1 MNRPYLLLG
10 ILALVAFVLSF
21 GAGYHVG
28 SHRPVEVV
36 RDTVEVV
43 RVDTIVVEKP
53 VAVYH
58 RIVDTMRVP
67 VRVFDTITVRD
78 SVFIELPREQAFYQD
93 GTYRAWVSG
102 YRPAL
107 DSIEVYQKTKTVT
120 ITERIVEESGRWGIG
135 VSAGYAVS
143 VSQERQMQFSPY
155 IGIGVTYNFATFG
168 KKPRKEKDKEKEKE
182 KEKK

>member
-21 GAGYHVG
+21 AAGYHVG

-43 RVDTIVVEKP
+43 RIDTVIVEKP
-53 VAVYH
+53 VAVYY
-58 RIVDTMRVP
+58 RVVDTMRVP
-67 VRVFDTITVRD
+67 VRVCDTIRVRD
-78 SVFIELPREQAFYQD
+78 SVYLELPREQAFYQD

-107 DSIEVYQKTKTVT
+107 DSIEVYQKTKVVT
-120 ITERIVEESGRWGIG
+120 ITETITEPRRRWGFGVTAGYGATIGADRSVGLSPFIG
-135 VSAGYAVS
+135 VGISYNLVS
-143 VSQERQMQFSPY
+143 W
-155 IGIGVTYNFATFG
+155 
-168 KKPRKEKDKEKEKE
+168 
-182 KEKK
+182 

>member
-53 VAVYH
+53 VAVYAYCNLH
-58 RIVDTMRVP
+58 GLWKT
-67 VRVFDTITVRD
+67 
-78 SVFIELPREQAFYQD
+78 EL
-93 GTYRAWVSG
+93 GG
-102 YRPAL
+102 
-107 DSIEVYQKTKTVT
+107 
-120 ITERIVEESGRWGIG
+120 
-135 VSAGYAVS
+135 
-143 VSQERQMQFSPY
+143 
-155 IGIGVTYNFATFG
+155 
-168 KKPRKEKDKEKEKE
+168 
-182 KEKK
+182 

>member
-53 VAVYH
+53 VAVYN

-67 VRVFDTITVRD
+67 VRVCDTIRVRD
-78 SVFIELPREQAFYQD
+78 SVYIELPREQAFYQD
-93 GTYRAWVSG
+93 SAYRAWVSG

-107 DSIEVYQKTKTVT
+107 DSIEVYQKTKVVT
-120 ITERIVEESGRWGIG
+120 ITETVQEPRKRWGFG
-135 VSAGYAVS
+135 VTAGYGASIGADRS
-143 VSQERQMQFSPY
+143 VTLSPFVGV
-155 IGIGVTYNFATFG
+155 GISYNFVNW
-168 KKPRKEKDKEKEKE
+168 
-182 KEKK
+182 

>member
-1 MNRPYLLLG
+1 MNRTWILVG

-21 GAGYHVG
+21 AAGYKVA
-28 SHRPVEVV
+28 SSRPVEVV

-67 VRVFDTITVRD
+67 VRVCDTIMVRD
-78 SVFIELPREQAFYQD
+78 SVYLELPREQAFYQD
-93 GTYRAWVSG
+93 ISYRAWVSG

-107 DSIEVYQKTKTVT
+107 DSIEVYQKTRIVT
-120 ITERIVEESGRWGIG
+120 ITEKVTEPPRRWGFG
-135 VSAGYAVS
+135 VTAGYGATIGADHS
-143 VSQERQMQFSPY
+143 VGLAPFVGV
-155 IGIGVTYNFATFG
+155 GISYNFVNW
-168 KKPRKEKDKEKEKE
+168 
-182 KEKK
+182 